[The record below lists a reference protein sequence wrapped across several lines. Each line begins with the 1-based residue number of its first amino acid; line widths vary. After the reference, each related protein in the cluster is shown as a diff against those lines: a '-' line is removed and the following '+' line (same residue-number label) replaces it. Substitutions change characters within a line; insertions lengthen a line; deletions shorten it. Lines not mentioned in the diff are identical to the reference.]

1 MEWTG
6 EAIILGARRHG
17 ETDVILE
24 VMTAGRGRHLGLVR
38 GGRSRRRQ
46 PTLQPG
52 NEVQVTWRAR
62 LADHLGVFTVDPIR
76 SRAAGLMSSSL
87 GLHGVQH
94 LAGLLRLLPERDPH
108 ARLFDAFKVVLDH
121 LDRFEIAGPLI
132 IRFEL
137 ELLNELG
144 FGLDLTACAATGT
157 RDDLAWVSPKS
168 ARAVSREAG
177 EPYRDKLLAL
187 PPFLAEG
194 QRQPGSE
201 ITYQD
206 LLNGFRLTDFFLH
219 RNVYEPRGLKTGDL
233 RAGLI
238 AALEKRYRAEF
249 PWNFSTSAAEGSEP
263 AP

>member
-6 EAIILGARRHG
+6 EAIILGTRKHS

-24 VMTAGRGRHLGLVR
+24 VMTPERGRHMGLVR
-38 GGRSRRRQ
+38 GGRSRKQQ
-46 PTLQPG
+46 PVLQPG

-62 LADHLGVFTVDPIR
+62 LSDHLGMFTVDPIR
-76 SRAAGLMSSSL
+76 SRAAELMTSSL

-108 ARLFDAFKVVLDH
+108 QSLYDAFRIVLDH
-121 LDRFEIAGPLI
+121 LDRFDIAGPLL

-144 FGLDLTACAATGT
+144 FGLDLSACAATGT
-157 RDDLAWVSPKS
+157 TEDLAWVSPKS

-177 EPYRDKLLAL
+177 EPYRDKLLPL
-187 PPFLAEG
+187 PPFLIEG

-206 LLNGFRLTDFFLH
+206 LLDGFRLTQFFLN
-219 RNVYEPRGLKTGDL
+219 RNVYEARNLKPNDL
-233 RAGLI
+233 RQSVL
-238 AALEKRYRAEF
+238 AALEKKYRAEF
-249 PWNFSTSAAEGSEP
+249 PWNF
-263 AP
+263 

>member
-6 EAIILGARRHG
+6 DAIILGTRKHSEA
-17 ETDVILE
+17 DVILE
-24 VMTAGRGRHLGLVR
+24 VMTAERGRHLGLVR

-62 LADHLGVFTVDPIR
+62 LSEHLGIFTVDPIR
-76 SRAAGLMSSSL
+76 SRAAELMTSSV

-94 LAGLLRLLPERDPH
+94 LASLLRLLPERDPH
-108 ARLFDAFKVVLDH
+108 AGLYQAFKVVLDH
-121 LDRFEIAGPLI
+121 LDRFDVAGPLI

-144 FGLDLTACAATGT
+144 FGLDLTTCAATGT
-157 RDDLAWVSPKS
+157 CEDLAWVSPKS

-177 EPYRDKLLAL
+177 EPYRDKLLPL
-187 PPFLAEG
+187 PPFLVEG

-206 LLNGFRLTDFFLH
+206 LIEGFRLTNFFLH
-219 RNVYEPRGLKTGDL
+219 RNVYEPRELKTGDL
-233 RAGLI
+233 RTSLI
-238 AALEKRYRAEF
+238 AALEKNYRAKF
-249 PWNFSTSAAEGSEP
+249 PWNFGILR
-263 AP
+263 